1 MTTRRNANGEGTA
14 YQRKDGR
21 WEASAYVL
29 APGGTRRR
37 ISVYAATR
45 RDAVALLREKI
56 AASTRGMPTRTRIP
70 TLADYLTWWLTDVEA
85 HRVRPSTLELLRS
98 TVDVHLIPGLGRR
111 PLDKL
116 TTADVRTFVTS
127 LQTTCQCCA
136 QHKERRRSQ
145 PRCCAIGQ
153 CCGQRL
159 APTTVHRIYQVLV
172 AALGHAVREEYLHR
186 NVAAL
191 VQVPSD
197 RDGHKPRALTL
208 EQAKALLE
216 AASDHR
222 LFALVHLALLTGM
235 RRGELLGLRW
245 QDIDLDAG
253 TLTIHQTLQRLVG
266 HGIIFTPPKTPT
278 SQRTVALTETAV
290 ETLEHHRRRQNR
302 ERAAA
307 RARWH
312 ESGLVFT
319 ARNGKPLDPYSL
331 AEIFDRFRTI
341 AGLPHFRLHDLRH
354 TTATLLGEA
363 GTELHITSSVLGHAH
378 LNTTADIYSEIRPAT
393 QRAALTTLE
402 QALSK
407 EPNEP

>member
-1 MTTRRNANGEGTA
+1 MTARRNANGEGTV

-56 AASTRGMPTRTRIP
+56 TASTRGMPTRTRIP

-85 HRVRPSTLELLRS
+85 HRVRPSTLELLHS
-98 TVDVHLIPGLGRR
+98 TVNVHLIPGLGRR

-116 TTADVRTFVTS
+116 TIADVRTFITS

-136 QHKERRRSQ
+136 QNKERRRAQ

-153 CCGQRL
+153 CCGQHL
-159 APTTVHRIYQVLV
+159 APTTIHRIHQVLV
-172 AALGHAVREEYLHR
+172 TALSHAIREEYLHR

-191 VQVPSD
+191 VKVPSG

-208 EQAKALLE
+208 NQAKALLD

-266 HGIIFTPPKTPT
+266 RGIIFTPRRWSITGDARTAKRPSPPHAGTKADWSSPPATANRWTPT
-278 SQRTVALTETAV
+278 ASPRSSTGSAPSQPCPTSASTTCA
-290 ETLEHHRRRQNR
+290 TPPPPSSAK
-302 ERAAA
+302 RAPNCTSPPA
-307 RARWH
+307 
-312 ESGLVFT
+312 S
-319 ARNGKPLDPYSL
+319 S
-331 AEIFDRFRTI
+331 
-341 AGLPHFRLHDLRH
+341 
-354 TTATLLGEA
+354 ATP
-363 GTELHITSSVLGHAH
+363 T
-378 LNTTADIYSEIRPAT
+378 
-393 QRAALTTLE
+393 
-402 QALSK
+402 
-407 EPNEP
+407 